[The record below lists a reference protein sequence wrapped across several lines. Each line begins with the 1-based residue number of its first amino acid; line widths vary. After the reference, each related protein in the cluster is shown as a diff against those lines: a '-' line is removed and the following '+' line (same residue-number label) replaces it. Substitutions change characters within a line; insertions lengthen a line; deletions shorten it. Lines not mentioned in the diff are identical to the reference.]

1 MALSTAYRQHSRF
14 LVTYLRPQVPRVVV
28 LAVLLVTGIGL
39 QLLIPQIISRFID
52 AARAGSAPGALVR
65 LALLFLAVAMTGQL
79 ISVLSVYA
87 SETVGWTATNKV
99 REDLALH
106 CLRLD
111 LPFHNAKTPGEMI
124 ERVDGDVAQMSAF
137 FSQFIV
143 KVLGNAVLLAGIL
156 ALLYR
161 ADWRVGAVYTIFTG
175 SALFILRRLIE
186 SAVPYWREARQTSAV
201 LLGFLEERLSGT
213 EDIRASGAVPYV
225 MRRLYEALRNQLEKS
240 RRAWLRGTMM
250 WATTAGLL
258 AVGNAIAFGMGAYL
272 FHRGV
277 ITLGTVYL
285 FFGYTEM
292 LRRPLEQ
299 ITRQMQD
306 LQRASA
312 GVTRVGD
319 LLALESATQDG
330 AGRLTSGPLAVEV
343 DSVSFGYV
351 EGDPV
356 LEDISLRLD
365 PGRVLGLLG
374 RTGSGKTTIGRL
386 FVRFYD
392 PTAGAVRLGGT
403 DIRDVPLADLRRR
416 VGLVTQ
422 DVQLFHAPVRD
433 NLTFFDPTI
442 SDARIMEV
450 LDALGLVEWIYSLP
464 QGLDTHIGP
473 RSLSAGEAQLLAF
486 ARVFFKDPGLVIL
499 DEASSR
505 LDPATEHLVERAVGA
520 LLRGRTAIIIAH
532 RLATVQRADEIM
544 ILDAGRVVE
553 CGPRAA
559 LAADPASRF
568 ASLLRTGLEE
578 VLA

>member
-1 MALSTAYRQHSRF
+1 MAVSYAQHRQFLLS
-14 LVTYLRPQVPRVVV
+14 YLRPQWPRVAL
-28 LAVLLVTGIGL
+28 LAALLLTSIGL
-39 QLLIPQIISRFID
+39 QLVTPQILSRFID
-52 AARAGSAPGALVR
+52 LARAGAVPGDLVR
-65 LALLFLAVAMTGQL
+65 LAVFFLLVAVSGQL
-79 ISVLSVYA
+79 VSALSVYA
-87 SETVGWTATNKV
+87 SENVGWTATNKV

-124 ERVDGDVAQMSAF
+124 ERVDGDVTQLSGF
-137 FSQFIV
+137 FSQFVIR
-143 KVLGNAVLLAGIL
+143 VLGNIVLLGGIL
-156 ALLYR
+156 VLLYR
-161 ADWRVGAVYTIFTG
+161 ADWRVGLVYTIFT
-175 SALFILRRLIE
+175 AATLLILRRLME
-186 SAVPYWREARQTSAV
+186 TAVPLFKEARQAGAI

-225 MRRLYEALRNQLEKS
+225 LRRLSEALRNQLEKS

-250 WATTAGLL
+250 WATTAVLL
-258 AVGNAIAFGMGAYL
+258 AVGNALAFGMGAWL
-272 FHRGV
+272 LRRGV
-277 ITLGTVYL
+277 ITVGTVYL
-285 FFGYTEM
+285 FFHYTEM

-312 GVTRVGD
+312 GISRVGD
-319 LLALESATQDG
+319 LMALETATKDG
-330 AGRLTSGPLAVEV
+330 TGRLPPGPLSVEV
-343 DSVSFGYV
+343 DRVSFGYV
-351 EGDPV
+351 PDDLV
-356 LEDISLRLD
+356 LRDISFRVE

-392 PTAGAVRLGGT
+392 PTSGVIRLGGA
-403 DIRDVPLADLRRR
+403 DVRDVPLSDVRGR

-422 DVQLFHAPVRD
+422 DVQLFHASVRD
-433 NLTFFDPTI
+433 NLTFFDARI
-442 SDARIMEV
+442 SDERIMAV
-450 LDALGLVEWIYSLP
+450 LRELGLLDWAQSLP
-464 QGLDTHIGP
+464 EGLDTQIGP
-473 RSLSAGEAQLLAF
+473 RSLSGGEAQLLAF

-505 LDPATEHLVERAVGA
+505 LDPATEQLVERAVGA

-532 RLATVQRADEIM
+532 RLATVHRADEVL
-544 ILDAGRVVE
+544 ILEDGAVLEHGARS
-553 CGPRAA
+553 A

>member
-1 MALSTAYRQHSRF
+1 MAISFRQQREF
-14 LVTYLRPQVPRVVV
+14 LIDYLRPQW
-28 LAVLLVTGIGL
+28 LAVAVMSALLLSSIGL
-39 QLLIPQIISRFID
+39 QLLIPQILSRFID
-52 AARAGSAPGALVR
+52 SARAGAAPEVLVR
-65 LALLFLAVAMTGQL
+65 LAVMFLIVALAGQL
-79 ISVLSVYA
+79 VSTVSVYA
-87 SETVGWTATNKV
+87 SENVGWTATNKV

-124 ERVDGDVAQMSAF
+124 ERIDGDVTQLSSF
-137 FSQFIV
+137 FSQFVIR
-143 KVLGNAVLLAGIL
+143 VLGNAVLLAGIL
-156 ALLYR
+156 VLLFR
-161 ADWRVGAVYTIFTG
+161 ADWRVGIVYTVFTAT
-175 SALFILRRLIE
+175 ALVVLRRLIE
-186 SAVPYWREARQTSAV
+186 SAVPYWKEARQTSAI

-272 FHRGV
+272 LRQGV

-285 FFGYTEM
+285 FFHYTEM

-299 ITRQMQD
+299 ITRQVQE

-312 GVTRVGD
+312 SISRVGD
-319 LLALESATQDG
+319 LFALETATKDG
-330 AGRLTSGPLAVEV
+330 SRRLPAGPLTV
-343 DSVSFGYV
+343 DVDHASFGYV
-351 EGDPV
+351 EGDLV
-356 LEDISLRLD
+356 LEDISLHVD
-365 PGRVLGLLG
+365 PVRVLGLLG
-374 RTGSGKTTIGRL
+374 RTGSGKTTAGRL

-392 PTAGAVRLGGT
+392 ATAGAVRPGGT
-403 DIRDVPLADLRRR
+403 HIRDAPLAYLRNR

-422 DVQLFHAPVRD
+422 DVQLFHASVRD
-433 NLTFFDPTI
+433 NLTFFHRGI
-442 SDARIMEV
+442 SDARLMEV
-450 LDALGLVEWIYSLP
+450 LRELGLVEWIESLP
-464 QGLDTHIGP
+464 LGLDTHIGP

-505 LDPATEHLVERAVGA
+505 LDPATEQLVERAVGV
-520 LLRGRTAIIIAH
+520 LLRGRTAVIIAH
-532 RLATVQRADEIM
+532 RLATVQRADEVM
-544 ILDAGRVVE
+544 IVDAGRVIE
-553 CGPRAA
+553 YGPRAA
-559 LAADPASRF
+559 LAADPGSRF

>member
-1 MALSTAYRQHSRF
+1 MAVSYRVHRQF
-14 LVTYLRPQVPRVVV
+14 LVTSLRPQWPRVVL
-28 LAVLLVTGIGL
+28 LAVLLLASISL
-39 QLLIPQIISRFID
+39 QLVIPQIVSRFID
-52 AARAGSAPGALVR
+52 TARAGAAVEILGR
-65 LALLFLAVAMTGQL
+65 LALLFLAVALAGQL
-79 ISVLSVYA
+79 VSALSVYA
-87 SETVGWTATNKV
+87 SENVGWTATNKV

-111 LPFHNAKTPGEMI
+111 LPFHNARTPGEMI
-124 ERVDGDVAQMSAF
+124 ERVDGDVAQLSGF
-137 FSQFIV
+137 FSQFVI
-143 KVLGNAVLLAGIL
+143 KVLGNVLLLAGIL
-156 ALLYR
+156 VLLYR
-161 ADWRVGAVYTIFTG
+161 ADWRVGVAYTVF
-175 SALFILRRLIE
+175 ALTALVVLRHLVE
-186 SAVPYWREARQTSAV
+186 VAVPYWKEARQAGAV

-240 RRAWLRGTMM
+240 RRAWLRGTLM

-258 AVGNAIAFGMGAYL
+258 AVGNALAFGMGAYL
-272 FHRGV
+272 LRRGV

-285 FFGYTEM
+285 FFHYTEM

-299 ITRQMQD
+299 ITRQMQE

-312 GVTRVGD
+312 SIGRVSD
-319 LLALESATQDG
+319 LLALESATADG
-330 AGRLTSGPLAVEV
+330 PGRLPSGALSV
-343 DSVSFGYV
+343 DVDRASFGYV
-351 EGDPV
+351 EDDLV
-356 LEDISLRLD
+356 LKDISFRLE
-365 PGRVLGLLG
+365 PGRALGLLG

-392 PTAGAVRLGGT
+392 PTSGAIRLGGT
-403 DIRDVPLADLRRR
+403 DIRDVPLADLRSR

-422 DVQLFHAPVRD
+422 DVQVFHASVRD
-433 NLTFFDPTI
+433 NLTFFNGAASHSHI
-442 SDARIMEV
+442 LEV
-450 LDALGLVEWIYSLP
+450 LRELGLLEWVQSLP

-505 LDPATEHLVERAVGA
+505 LDPATEQLLERVVDA
-520 LLRGRTAIIIAH
+520 LLRNRTAIIIAH
-532 RLATVQRADEIM
+532 RLTTVHRAGDIA
-544 ILDAGRVVE
+544 ILEEGRIVE
-553 CGPRAA
+553 NGMREA
-559 LAADPASRF
+559 LAADPTSRF

>member
-1 MALSTAYRQHSRF
+1 MAVSYAQHRQFLLS
-14 LVTYLRPQVPRVVV
+14 YLRPQWPRVAL
-28 LAVLLVTGIGL
+28 LAALLLTSIGVQLVT
-39 QLLIPQIISRFID
+39 PQILSRFID
-52 AARAGSAPGALVR
+52 LARAGAVPGDLVR
-65 LALLFLAVAMTGQL
+65 LAVFFLLVAVSGQL
-79 ISVLSVYA
+79 VSALSVYA
-87 SETVGWTATNKV
+87 SENVGWTATNKV

-124 ERVDGDVAQMSAF
+124 ERVDGDVTQLSGF
-137 FSQFIV
+137 FSQFVIR
-143 KVLGNAVLLAGIL
+143 VLGNIVLLGGIL
-156 ALLYR
+156 VLLYR
-161 ADWRVGAVYTIFTG
+161 ADWRVGLVYTIFT
-175 SALFILRRLIE
+175 AATLLILRRLME
-186 SAVPYWREARQTSAV
+186 TAVPLFKEARQAGAI

-225 MRRLYEALRNQLEKS
+225 LRRLSEALRNQLEKS

-250 WATTAGLL
+250 WATTAVLL
-258 AVGNAIAFGMGAYL
+258 AVGNALAFGMGAWL
-272 FHRGV
+272 LRRGV
-277 ITLGTVYL
+277 ITVGTVYL
-285 FFGYTEM
+285 FFHYTEM

-312 GVTRVGD
+312 GISRVGD
-319 LLALESATQDG
+319 LMALETATKDG
-330 AGRLTSGPLAVEV
+330 TGKLPPGPLSVEV
-343 DSVSFGYV
+343 DRVSFGYV
-351 EGDPV
+351 PDDLV
-356 LEDISLRLD
+356 LRDISFRVE

-392 PTAGAVRLGGT
+392 PTSGVIRLGA
-403 DIRDVPLADLRRR
+403 DVRDVPLSDVRGR

-422 DVQLFHAPVRD
+422 DVQLFHASVRD
-433 NLTFFDPTI
+433 NLTFFDARI
-442 SDARIMEV
+442 SDERIMAV
-450 LDALGLVEWIYSLP
+450 LRELGLLDWAQSLP
-464 QGLDTHIGP
+464 EGLDTQIGP
-473 RSLSAGEAQLLAF
+473 RSLSGGEAQLLAF

-505 LDPATEHLVERAVGA
+505 LDPATEQLVERAVGA

-532 RLATVQRADEIM
+532 RLATVHRADEIL
-544 ILDAGRVVE
+544 ILEDGAVLEHGARS
-553 CGPRAA
+553 A

>member
-1 MALSTAYRQHSRF
+1 MAVSFRQHRT
-14 LVTYLRPQVPRVVV
+14 LLTDYLRPQW
-28 LAVLLVTGIGL
+28 LAVSAMGILLLTGIGL
-39 QLLIPQIISRFID
+39 QLFTPQIVSRFID
-52 AARAGSAPGALVR
+52 TARGGAAPEALVR
-65 LALLFLAVAMTGQL
+65 LAVLFLMVAVAGQL
-79 ISVLSVYA
+79 VSVLSVYA
-87 SETVGWTATNKV
+87 SENVGWTATNKV

-111 LPFHNAKTPGEMI
+111 LPFHHAKTPGEMI
-124 ERVDGDVAQMSAF
+124 ERVDGDVAQLSSF
-137 FSQFIV
+137 FSQFVIR
-143 KVLGNAVLLAGIL
+143 VLGNTVLLAGIL
-156 ALLYR
+156 VLLYR
-161 ADWRVGAVYTIFTG
+161 SDWRVGAVYTVFTAG
-175 SALFILRRLIE
+175 ALIILRRLIE
-186 SAVPYWREARQTSAV
+186 SAVPYWKEARQTSAV

-225 MRRLYEALRNQLEKS
+225 MRRLIDALRNQLEKS

-258 AVGNAIAFGMGAYL
+258 AVGNAIAFAMGAYL
-272 FHRGV
+272 LRGGV

-285 FFGYTEM
+285 FFHYTEM

-312 GVTRVGD
+312 SIGRVGD
-319 LLALESATQDG
+319 LLTLDTATKDG
-330 AGRLTSGPLAVEV
+330 PGRLPAGALAVDV
-343 DSVSFGYV
+343 DRVAFGYV
-351 EGDPV
+351 EDDLV
-356 LEDISLRLD
+356 LQDLSFRLA

-392 PTAGAVRLGGT
+392 PTAGAIRLGGT
-403 DIRDVPLADLRRR
+403 DIRGVPLADLRGR

-422 DVQLFHAPVRD
+422 DVQLFHASVRD
-433 NLTFFDPTI
+433 NLTFFDRTI
-442 SDARIMEV
+442 DDARIMEV
-450 LDALGLVEWIYSLP
+450 LRALSLVEWMESLP

-473 RSLSAGEAQLLAF
+473 RALSAGEAQLLAF

-505 LDPATEHLVERAVGA
+505 LDPATEQLVERSVAA
-520 LLRGRTAIIIAH
+520 LLRGRSAIIIAH
-532 RLATVQRADEIM
+532 RLATVHRADEIM
-544 ILDAGRVVE
+544 ILDAGATIE
-553 CGPRAA
+553 HGPRAA
-559 LAADPASRF
+559 LAADPDSRF

>member
-1 MALSTAYRQHSRF
+1 MAVSMPYRQQGQF
-14 LVTYLRPQVPRVVV
+14 LATYLRSQVPRVVL
-28 LAVLLVTGIGL
+28 LAMLLFIGIGL
-39 QLLIPQIISRFID
+39 QLLTPQIVSRWID
-52 AARAGSAPGALVR
+52 AARTGVAPEGLVR
-65 LALLFLAVAMTGQL
+65 LGFFFLAVAAAGQL
-79 ISVLSVYA
+79 VSVLSVYA
-87 SETVGWTATNKV
+87 SENVGWTATNKL

-124 ERVDGDVAQMSAF
+124 ERVDGDVTQLSSF
-137 FSQFIV
+137 FSQFVIRV
-143 KVLGNAVLLAGIL
+143 VGNAVLLVGIL
-156 ALLYR
+156 VLLYR
-161 ADWRVGAVYTIFTG
+161 ANWRVGLVYTGFTVG
-175 SALFILRRLIE
+175 ALLILRRLLE
-186 SAVPYWREARQTSAV
+186 VAVPYWKEARQTSAI

-225 MRRLYEALRNQLEKS
+225 MRRLYEVLRNQLEKS
-240 RRAWLRGTMM
+240 RRAWQRGTMM

-272 FHRGV
+272 LQHGIV
-277 ITLGTVYL
+277 TLGTVFL
-285 FFGYTEM
+285 FFQYTEM

-299 ITRQMQD
+299 ITRQMQE

-312 GVTRVGD
+312 SIGRVGD
-319 LLALESATQDG
+319 LLALQPATQDG
-330 AGRLTSGPLAVEV
+330 PQTLPAGPLAVQV
-343 DSVSFGYV
+343 DRVSFGYV
-351 EGDPV
+351 EGDLV
-356 LEDISLRLD
+356 VEDISASLP
-365 PGRVLGLLG
+365 PGRILGLLG

-386 FVRFYD
+386 MVRFYD
-392 PTAGAVRLGGT
+392 PTSGAIRLGGT
-403 DIRDVPLADLRRR
+403 DIRDVPLADLRSR

-422 DVQLFHAPVRD
+422 DVQLFHASVRD
-433 NLTFFDPTI
+433 NLTFFHHGI

-450 LDALGLVEWIYSLP
+450 LGELGLAEWIGALP

-505 LDPATEHLVERAVGA
+505 LDPATEQLLERAVGA

-544 ILDAGRVVE
+544 ILEAGRVTE
-553 CGPRAA
+553 SGPRAT